1 MQYTIFEIQKTLLK
15 IEILMKNL
23 YLIIFFIACFNFAT
37 AQTPTQNL
45 RGKVLDKETQQALP
59 GVSILISPS
68 NKGIITDNEGNF
80 RFEKLPIGRYS
91 LTFSMIGYDKRTLPT
106 LEIGSGKELILTIE
120 MTESPQ
126 FLKEVVV
133 KAEQSKEKTLNE
145 LAMVSGRQ
153 FTVQESNRY
162 AGGYADPARM
172 AMAFAGVTSAGNDQN
187 NEIVIRGNSPKGLL
201 WRLEGVEIPNPNH
214 FGDGQG
220 STSGIISMINS
231 GSLANSDFLTG
242 AFPAEYGNATSG
254 VFDLKLRRGN
264 DQKHEF
270 MGQLSVIGLEAAA
283 EGPLSKNG
291 ASYRF
296 NFRYSTLELLLKS
309 GLLAIETGGFKPAYR
324 DMNFTLNLPTK
335 KAGTFSLW
343 GVGGLNFSDDNGT
356 TFRANE
362 RNQMGV
368 SGLNHKISTGS
379 KGYFYSVLSTSN
391 ESNKSFQENFI
402 NNKTWVTNNQ
412 RLYAYNNFRFST
424 LYNYKINSRGT
435 IRTGLI
441 ISRLGYILNE
451 DRRDN
456 TRNALVNYLTE
467 NDATHFIQIYSQAK
481 FNLSQKLSFTGG
493 VHFNRF
499 LLNDNQT
506 IEPRFGLRYQI
517 DEKQSLSAGFGLHSR
532 LEPIS
537 LYLYKRRK
545 TGETFVQPNRN
556 LGMTRAAHYVISFD
570 RSLGEN
576 TRLKIEG
583 YYQKLFEVP
592 VDSNRKN
599 FFSMLNSSS
608 GLTTTVLT
616 NDGLGG
622 NRGLELTLERYFAK
636 GYYFLLT
643 GSLFDSKFKA
653 RDNQWRNTV
662 FNNTY
667 AGNALAGKEFPL
679 GKQKQHFFVINS
691 RLMWRGGNRYI
702 PINLAESIKKNTTI
716 TDVTQAYIPRLP
728 DYWRIDLGIAYKIN
742 KMGAT
747 WTLSADLQNV
757 TNRKNEIQQ
766 RYNNTTKQIYYN
778 YALPIVPILNFKVD
792 F

>member
-1 MQYTIFEIQKTLLK
+1 MKIAFYFYFLL
-15 IEILMKNL
+15 L
-23 YLIIFFIACFNFAT
+23 FHTVFSF

-45 RGKVLDKETQQALP
+45 RGKVLDKETQQPIPA
-59 GVSILISPS
+59 VSVIISPL
-68 NKGIITDNEGNF
+68 NKGTTTDNEGNF

-91 LTFSMIGYDKRTLPT
+91 LTFTMIGYDKRTLPT

-126 FLKEVVV
+126 FLNEVVV

-162 AGGYADPARM
+162 AGGYADPSRM

-283 EGPLSKNG
+283 EGPISKNG
-291 ASYRF
+291 ASYRL

-324 DMNFTLNLPTK
+324 DMNFTINLPTK

-343 GVGGLNFSDDNGT
+343 GVGGLNFSDDSGT
-356 TFRANE
+356 NFRANE

-368 SGLNHKISTGS
+368 SGLSHKISTGS
-379 KGYFYSVLSTSN
+379 KGYFYSVLSVSN

-402 NNKTWVTNNQ
+402 NNSTWVTTNQ
-412 RLYAYNNFRFST
+412 NLYAYNNLRFST

-441 ISRLGYILNE
+441 ISRLGYKLNE

-456 TRNALVNYLTE
+456 TRNTLVNYLTE
-467 NDATHFIQIYSQAK
+467 NDATQFIQAYTQAK
-481 FNLSQKLSFTGG
+481 YNLTQKLSITGG

-506 IEPRFGLRYQI
+506 IEPRLGLRYQI
-517 DEKQSLSAGFGLHSR
+517 NEKQSLSAGFGLHSR

-545 TGETFVQPNRN
+545 TGETFVQANRN
-556 LGMTRAAHYVISFD
+556 LGMTRAAHYVISYD

-583 YYQKLFEVP
+583 YYQNLFEVP

-608 GLTTTVLT
+608 GLTTTVLS
-616 NDGLGG
+616 NDGLGK

-643 GSLFDSKFKA
+643 GSLFESRFKA

-662 FNNTY
+662 FNNTL

-679 GKQKQHFFVINS
+679 GRQKQHFFVINS

-702 PINLAESIKKNTTI
+702 PINLTESIKRNTTV
-716 TDVTQAYIPRLP
+716 TDATQAYVPRLP

-747 WTLSADLQNV
+747 WTLSADLQNI
-757 TNRKNEIQQ
+757 TNRKNKIQQ
-766 RYNNTTKQIYYN
+766 RYNTTTKQIYYN

>member
-1 MQYTIFEIQKTLLK
+1 MKIAFYFYFLLLFYTVFS
-15 IEILMKNL
+15 
-23 YLIIFFIACFNFAT
+23 F

-45 RGKVLDKETQQALP
+45 RGKVLDKETQQPLP

-68 NKGIITDNEGNF
+68 NKGTTTDNEGNF

-91 LTFSMIGYDKRTLPT
+91 LIFSMIGYDKRTLPT

-133 KAEQSKEKTLNE
+133 KAELSKEKTLNE

-283 EGPLSKNG
+283 EGPISNNG

-335 KAGTFSLW
+335 KIGTFSLW
-343 GVGGLNFSDDNGT
+343 GVGGLNFSDDKGT
-356 TFRANE
+356 AFQANE

-368 SGLNHKISTGS
+368 GGLSHKISTGS
-379 KGYFYSVLSTSN
+379 KGYFYSVLSASI

-402 NNKTWVTNNQ
+402 NNKEWVTTNQ
-412 RLYAYNNFRFST
+412 NLYAYNNFRFST

-441 ISRLGYILNE
+441 ISRLGYKLNE

-456 TRNALVNYLTE
+456 ARNTLVNYLTE
-467 NDATHFIQIYSQAK
+467 NDATHFIQVYSQAK
-481 FNLSQKLSFTGG
+481 YNLSQKLSITGG
-493 VHFNRF
+493 VHFNKF

-506 IEPRFGLRYQI
+506 IEPRLGVRYQI

-556 LGMTRAAHYVISFD
+556 LGMTRAAHYVISYD

-608 GLTTTVLT
+608 GLTSTVLS
-616 NDGLGG
+616 NDGLGE
-622 NRGLELTLERYFAK
+622 NRGLELTLERYFNK

-643 GSLFDSKFKA
+643 GSLFESKFKA

-667 AGNALAGKEFPL
+667 AGNALAGKEFSL
-679 GKQKQHFFVINS
+679 GRQKQHFLVINS

-702 PINLAESIKKNTTI
+702 PINLAESIKKNTPI
-716 TDVTQAYIPRLP
+716 TDATQAYVPRLP

-766 RYNNTTKQIYYN
+766 RYNSSTKQLYYN

>member
-1 MQYTIFEIQKTLLK
+1 MKRILLSYF
-15 IEILMKNL
+15 ILL
-23 YLIIFFIACFNFAT
+23 FPFIGS

-45 RGKVLDKETQQALP
+45 RGKVLDKETQQPLP

-68 NKGIITDNEGNF
+68 NKGTTTDNEGNF

-120 MTESPQ
+120 MLESPQ

-133 KAEQSKEKTLNE
+133 KAELSKEKTLND

-283 EGPLSKNG
+283 EGPISKNG
-291 ASYRF
+291 ASYRL

-324 DMNFTLNLPTK
+324 DMNFTMNFPTK

-343 GVGGLNFSDDNGT
+343 GVGGLNFSDDNGA
-356 TFRANE
+356 TFQENE
-362 RNQMGV
+362 RNKMGV
-368 SGLNHKISTGS
+368 TGLSHKISTGS
-379 KGYFYSVLSTSN
+379 KGYFYSVLSAST
-391 ESNKSFQENFI
+391 ESNKSFQENLI
-402 NNKTWVTNNQ
+402 NNKNWVTTNQ
-412 RLYAYNNFRFST
+412 NLYAYKNLRFST

-441 ISRLGYILNE
+441 ISRLGYELNE

-456 TRNALVNYLTE
+456 TRNILVNYLTE
-467 NDATHFIQIYSQAK
+467 NDATYFIQAYTQAK
-481 FNLSQKLSFTGG
+481 YNLTQKLSVTGG
-493 VHFNRF
+493 VHFNHF

-506 IEPRFGLRYQI
+506 IEPRFGVRYQI
-517 DEKQSLSAGFGLHSR
+517 NEKHSLSAGYGLHSR

-537 LYLYKRRK
+537 LYLYKKRK
-545 TGETFVQPNRN
+545 TGDVFVQPNLN
-556 LGMTRAAHYVISFD
+556 LGMTRAAHYIIGYD
-570 RSLGEN
+570 RNLGEN
-576 TRLKIEG
+576 TRLKIEA

-608 GLTTTVLT
+608 GLTTTVLS
-616 NDGLGG
+616 NDGLGE
-622 NRGLELTLERYFAK
+622 NQGLEITLERYFAK
-636 GYYFLLT
+636 SYYFLLT
-643 GSLFDSKFKA
+643 GSLFESKFKA

-667 AGNALAGKEFPL
+667 AGNVLAGKEFPL

-716 TDVTQAYIPRLP
+716 TDVTQAYIFRLP

-766 RYNNTTKQIYYN
+766 RYNSTTKQLYYN